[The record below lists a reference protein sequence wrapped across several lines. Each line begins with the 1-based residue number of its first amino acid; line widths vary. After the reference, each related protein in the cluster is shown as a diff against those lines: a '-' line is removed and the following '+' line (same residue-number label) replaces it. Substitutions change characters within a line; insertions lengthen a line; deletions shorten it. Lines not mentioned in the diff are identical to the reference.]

1 LPFVIGNCW
10 TEIRSGG
17 GGGVVEER
25 NLKNRNC
32 FGRPARVMV
41 AAMICACLLGLAACN
56 RGGSGGD
63 VVASVNGRKIYRSEL
78 DKYYA
83 NGTAGSDQQPTGEQ
97 AVSLR
102 LSILNELIETEILM
116 QRAEKLGLLA
126 TDEEV
131 DRKLNEIKSPYTAE
145 EFNKRL
151 QDKKITLDDFKR
163 DLRRSLTR
171 DKVLNKE
178 ITSRINVTDQDVTNY
193 YNDHKAEFNLIE
205 ARYHLAK
212 ILVSGIGNAQVHNLQ
227 NSKAQNDAEARKK
240 IEMIS
245 NHLDSGDDFATLAMN
260 YSEDPETSN
269 NGGDL
274 GMAPESALKNA
285 DPATRDAVL
294 KLKPGQ
300 YTPVIPMINP
310 TNHETFGYMI
320 VKLLSKE
327 PAGQRDLNDPRVQQ
341 DIRQQ
346 LRDRREQLL
355 KAAYYEILRD
365 DAKVTNYY
373 ADEVLKNLG
382 AAK

>member
-1 LPFVIGNCW
+1 LNNRKSWNRYGLLLACAVVLMGL
-10 TEIRSGG
+10 GG
-17 GGGVVEER
+17 C
-25 NLKNRNC
+25 NRNT
-32 FGRPARVMV
+32 A
-41 AAMICACLLGLAACN
+41 
-56 RGGSGGD
+56 GGD
-63 VVASVNGRKIYRSEL
+63 VMASVNGRKIYRSEV

-83 NGTAGSDQQPTGEQ
+83 NQTAGSDQTPAGEQ

-116 QRAEKLGLLA
+116 QRADKLGLLA
-126 TDEEV
+126 NDEEV

-151 QDKKITLDDFKR
+151 QDKKISLDDFKR

-178 ITSRINVTDQDVTNY
+178 ITSRINITDQDVAGY
-193 YNDHKAEFNLIE
+193 YHDHKAEFNLIE
-205 ARYHLAK
+205 NQYHLAK
-212 ILVSGIGNAQVHNLQ
+212 ILVSGVPGAQVHNMQ

-240 IEMIS
+240 IEMIA
-245 NHLDSGDDFATLAMN
+245 NRLDSGDDFATLAMN

-274 GMAPESALKNA
+274 GMAPESALKGA
-285 DPATRDAVL
+285 DAATRDAVM

-300 YTPVIPMINP
+300 YTPVIPMVNP
-310 TNHETFGYMI
+310 TNHQPFAYMI
-320 VKLLSKE
+320 VKLIAKE

-341 DIRQQ
+341 AIRQQ

-355 KAAYYEILRD
+355 KAAYYESLRD
-365 DAKVTNYY
+365 DAKVSNYY
-373 ADEVLKNLG
+373 ADEVLKNAG

>member
-1 LPFVIGNCW
+1 MKLPITNSFLV
-10 TEIRSGG
+10 TRLHGG
-17 GGGVVEER
+17 GK

-32 FGRPARVMV
+32 SGRAG
-41 AAMICACLLGLAACN
+41 LLLVGAFLLMGLAACN
-56 RGGSGGD
+56 RNSSGGD
-63 VVASVNGRKIYRSEL
+63 VMASINGRKIYRSEV

-83 NGTAGSDQQPTGEQ
+83 NQTAGSDQQPTGEQ

-102 LSILNELIETEILM
+102 LSILNELVETEILM

-151 QDKKITLDDFKR
+151 QDKKISLDDFKH

-178 ITSRINVTDQDVTNY
+178 ITSRINITDQDVSGY

-205 ARYHLAK
+205 AQYHLAK
-212 ILVSGIGNAQVHNLQ
+212 IMVSAAGNSPVHNLQ

-240 IEMIS
+240 IQTIA

-274 GMAPESALKNA
+274 GMAPESALKSA
-285 DPATRDAVL
+285 DAATRDAVM

-300 YTPVIPMINP
+300 YTPVIPIINP
-310 TNHETFGYMI
+310 TNHQPAAYMI
-320 VKLLSKE
+320 VKLIAKE
-327 PAGQRDLNDPRVQQ
+327 PAGQRVLNDPRVQQ
-341 DIRQQ
+341 AIRQQ

-355 KAAYYEILRD
+355 KAAYYETLRD

-373 ADEVLKNLG
+373 AEEVLKNLG

>member
-1 LPFVIGNCW
+1 
-10 TEIRSGG
+10 
-17 GGGVVEER
+17 
-25 NLKNRNC
+25 LKNRNYFDRNY
-32 FGRPARVMV
+32 FGRVGWVIVSAFL
-41 AAMICACLLGLAACN
+41 LLGLSACN
-56 RGGSGGD
+56 RNSSGGG
-63 VVASVNGRKIYRSEL
+63 VMASINGHPIYRTEV

-83 NGTAGSDQQPTGEQ
+83 NQTAGSDKQPTGEQ

-126 TDEEV
+126 TGEEV

-151 QDKKITLDDFKR
+151 QDKKISIDDFKR
-163 DLRRSLTR
+163 DLNRSLTR

-178 ITSRINVTDQDVTNY
+178 ITSRINITDQDVTNY

-205 ARYHLAK
+205 AQYHLAK
-212 ILVSGIGNAQVHNLQ
+212 IMVSGTVGAQVHNLQ

-240 IEMIS
+240 IEMIA
-245 NHLDSGDDFATLAMN
+245 NHLDSGDDFATMAMN

-274 GMAPESALKNA
+274 GMAPESALKTA
-285 DPATRDAVL
+285 DPATRDAVM

-300 YTPVIPMINP
+300 YTPVIPLINP
-310 TNHETFGYMI
+310 TNHQPYAYMI
-320 VKLLSKE
+320 VRLISKE

-341 DIRQQ
+341 AIRQQ
-346 LRDRREQLL
+346 LRERREQLL
-355 KAAYYEILRD
+355 KAAYYESLRD

-382 AAK
+382 EAK

>member
-1 LPFVIGNCW
+1 
-10 TEIRSGG
+10 
-17 GGGVVEER
+17 
-25 NLKNRNC
+25 LKNRYC
-32 FGRPARVMV
+32 FGRAGLVV
-41 AAMICACLLGLAACN
+41 VGAFLLLGLSACN
-56 RGGSGGD
+56 RNSNGGD
-63 VVASVNGRKIYRSEL
+63 VMASVNGRKIYRTEL

-83 NGTAGSDQQPTGEQ
+83 NQTAGSDQQPTGEQ

-102 LSILNELIETEILM
+102 LSILNELVETEILM

-151 QDKKITLDDFKR
+151 QDKKISLDDFKR

-178 ITSRINVTDQDVTNY
+178 ITSRINITDQDVSGY

-205 ARYHLAK
+205 AQYHLAK
-212 ILVSGIGNAQVHNLQ
+212 IMVSGATTAPVHNLQ

-240 IEMIS
+240 IQMIA
-245 NHLDSGDDFATLAMN
+245 NRLDSGDDFATLAMN

-274 GMAPESALKNA
+274 GMAPESALKSA
-285 DPATRDAVL
+285 DPATRDAVM

-300 YTPVIPMINP
+300 YTPVIPML
-310 TNHETFGYMI
+310 
-320 VKLLSKE
+320 KLIAKE

-341 DIRQQ
+341 AIRQQ

-355 KAAYYEILRD
+355 KAAYYETLRD

-373 ADEVLKNLG
+373 AEEVLKNLG
-382 AAK
+382 MAK

>member
-1 LPFVIGNCW
+1 IG
-10 TEIRSGG
+10 
-17 GGGVVEER
+17 EER
-25 NLKNRNC
+25 NLKNRNY
-32 FGRPARVMV
+32 FGRAGLVMV
-41 AAMICACLLGLAACN
+41 SAFLLIGLSACN
-56 RGGSGGD
+56 RNSSGGD
-63 VVASVNGRKIYRSEL
+63 VMASINGRKIYRSEV

-83 NGTAGSDQQPTGEQ
+83 NQTAGSDQQPTGEQ

-151 QDKKITLDDFKR
+151 QEKKISLDDFKR

-178 ITSRINVTDQDVTNY
+178 ITSRINITDQDVTNY
-193 YNDHKAEFNLIE
+193 YNEHKAEFNLIE
-205 ARYHLAK
+205 AQYHLAK
-212 ILVSGIGNAQVHNLQ
+212 IMVSGMANGQVHNLQ

-240 IEMIS
+240 IQMIA
-245 NHLDSGDDFATLAMN
+245 NHLDSGDDFATMAMN
-260 YSEDPETSN
+260 YSD
-269 NGGDL
+269 
-274 GMAPESALKNA
+274 
-285 DPATRDAVL
+285 DPATRDAVM

-310 TNHETFGYMI
+310 TNHQPYAYMI
-320 VKLLSKE
+320 VKLISKE

-341 DIRQQ
+341 AIRQQ

-355 KAAYYEILRD
+355 KAAYYESLRD

>member
-1 LPFVIGNCW
+1 MKNCN
-10 TEIRSGG
+10 
-17 GGGVVEER
+17 GV
-25 NLKNRNC
+25 
-32 FGRPARVMV
+32 ARVGLIIV
-41 AAMICACLLGLAACN
+41 GAFLLVGLSACN
-56 RGGSGGD
+56 RNSSGGD
-63 VVASVNGRKIYRSEL
+63 VMASVNGRKIYRTEV

-83 NGTAGSDQQPTGEQ
+83 NQTSGSDQQPTGEQ

-102 LSILNELIETEILM
+102 LSILNELVETEILM

-151 QDKKITLDDFKR
+151 QDKKISLDDFKR

-171 DKVLNKE
+171 EKVLNKE
-178 ITSRINVTDQDVTNY
+178 ITSHITITDTDVSGY
-193 YNDHKAEFNLIE
+193 YNEHKAEFNLIE
-205 ARYHLAK
+205 AQYHLAK
-212 ILVSGIGNAQVHNLQ
+212 IMVSGVGNAQVHNLQ
-227 NSKAQNDAEARKK
+227 NSKAQNDVEARKK
-240 IEMIS
+240 IQMIA
-245 NHLDSGDDFATLAMN
+245 NRLDSGDDFATLAMN
-260 YSEDPETSN
+260 YSEDPDTSN

-274 GMAPESALKNA
+274 GMAPESQLAKNP
-285 DPATRDAVL
+285 DPVTREVAAAVMR
-294 KLKPGQ
+294 LKPGQ
-300 YTPVIPMINP
+300 YTPVIPIINP
-310 TNHETFGYMI
+310 TNHQPVAYMI
-320 VKLLSKE
+320 VKLIAKE

-341 DIRQQ
+341 AIRQQ

-355 KAAYYEILRD
+355 KAAYYESLRD

>member
-1 LPFVIGNCW
+1 LN
-10 TEIRSGG
+10 
-17 GGGVVEER
+17 R
-25 NLKNRNC
+25 NLHLSQ
-32 FGRPARVMV
+32 AVLV
-41 AAMICACLLGLAACN
+41 ATSAFLLFLLGACGRN
-56 RGGSGGD
+56 GGGGD
-63 VVASVNGRKIYRSEL
+63 VVAAVNGRKIYRSEV

-83 NGTAGSDQQPTGEQ
+83 NQTAGSDQVPTGEQ

-145 EFNKRL
+145 EFTKRMTE
-151 QDKKITLDDFKR
+151 KKITLDDFKR

-178 ITSRINVTDQDVTNY
+178 ITSRINITDQDVNDY
-193 YNDHKAEFNLIE
+193 YNAHKAEFNLIE
-205 ARYHLAK
+205 PQYHIAK
-212 ILVSGIGNAQVHNLQ
+212 IMVTGMPNPQVHNLQ
-227 NSKAQNDAEARKK
+227 NSKAQGDAEARKK
-240 IEMIS
+240 IQMIA
-245 NHLDSGDDFATLAMN
+245 NRLDSGDDFATLAMN

-285 DPATRDAVL
+285 DPATREAVL

-310 TNHETFGYMI
+310 ANHQPYAYMI
-320 VKLLSKE
+320 VKLLAKE

-341 DIRQQ
+341 AIRQQ

-355 KAAYYEILRD
+355 KAAYYESLRD
-365 DAKVTNYY
+365 DAKVKNYY
-373 ADEVLKNLG
+373 AEEVLKNAG

>member
-1 LPFVIGNCW
+1 MLGAV
-10 TEIRSGG
+10 
-17 GGGVVEER
+17 
-25 NLKNRNC
+25 
-32 FGRPARVMV
+32 
-41 AAMICACLLGLAACN
+41 LLMGLSACN
-56 RGGSGGD
+56 RDSSGGD
-63 VVASVNGRKIYRSEL
+63 VMASVNGRKIYRSEV

-83 NGTAGSDQQPTGEQ
+83 NQTAGSDQQPTGEQ

-102 LSILNELIETEILM
+102 LSILNELVETEILM

-151 QDKKITLDDFKR
+151 QDKKISLDDFKR

-178 ITSRINVTDQDVTNY
+178 ITSRINITDQDVSNY
-193 YNDHKAEFNLIE
+193 YHDHKGEFNLIE
-205 ARYHLAK
+205 AQYHLAK
-212 ILVSGIGNAQVHNLQ
+212 IVVSGLANPQVHNQ
-227 NSKAQNDAEARKK
+227 NAKAQNDAEARKK
-240 IEMIS
+240 IQMIS
-245 NHLDSGDDFATLAMN
+245 NRLDSGDDFATLAMN
-260 YSEDPETSN
+260 YSEDPDTSN

-274 GMAPESALKNA
+274 GMAPESALKGA
-285 DPATRDAVL
+285 DPTTRDAVL

-310 TNHETFGYMI
+310 ANHQPAAYI
-320 VKLLSKE
+320 IWKLIAKE

-341 DIRQQ
+341 AIRQQ

-355 KAAYYEILRD
+355 KAAYYESLRD

-373 ADEVLKNLG
+373 AEEVLKNLG
-382 AAK
+382 STK

>member
-1 LPFVIGNCW
+1 M
-10 TEIRSGG
+10 
-17 GGGVVEER
+17 
-25 NLKNRNC
+25 KNRNYV
-32 FGRPARVMV
+32 ARTAVLV
-41 AAMICACLLGLAACN
+41 AAAFLLIGFSACN
-56 RGGSGGD
+56 RNSSGGD
-63 VVASVNGRKIYRSEL
+63 VMASINGRKIYRTEV

-83 NGTAGSDQQPTGEQ
+83 NQTSGSDQQPTGEQ

-131 DRKLNEIKSPYTAE
+131 DRKLTEAKSPYTAE

-178 ITSRINVTDQDVTNY
+178 ITSRINITDQDVSSY
-193 YNDHKAEFNLIE
+193 YNDHKSEFNLIE
-205 ARYHLAK
+205 AQYHLAK
-212 ILVSGIGNAQVHNLQ
+212 IMVSGMGNGQVHNLQ

-240 IEMIS
+240 VQMIA
-245 NHLDSGDDFATLAMN
+245 NRLDSGDDFATMAMN
-260 YSEDPETSN
+260 YSEDPDTSN

-274 GMAPESALKNA
+274 GMVPESQLTKNP
-285 DPATRDAVL
+285 DPAAREVAMAVI

-300 YTPVIPMINP
+300 YTPVIPIVDP
-310 TNHETFGYMI
+310 TNHQAVAYMI
-320 VKLLSKE
+320 VKLVSKE
-327 PAGQRDLNDPRVQQ
+327 PAGQRDLKDPSVLQAV
-341 DIRQQ
+341 RQQ

-355 KAAYYEILRD
+355 KAAYYETLHD
-365 DAKVTNYY
+365 DAKVTNYF
-373 ADEVLKNLG
+373 AEGILKDSG
-382 AAK
+382 PTK

>member
-1 LPFVIGNCW
+1 LNN
-10 TEIRSGG
+10 RSHLELRRISLIL
-17 GGGVVEER
+17 VS
-25 NLKNRNC
+25 L
-32 FGRPARVMV
+32 AIMT
-41 AAMICACLLGLAACN
+41 GLSACN
-56 RGGSGGD
+56 RDSVSGD
-63 VVASVNGRKIYRSEL
+63 VMASVNGRKIYRTEV

-83 NGTAGSDQQPTGEQ
+83 NQTAGSDQQPVGEQ

-116 QRAEKLGLLA
+116 RRAEKLGLLA

-151 QDKKITLDDFKR
+151 DEKKISLDDFRR

-178 ITSRINVTDQDVTNY
+178 ITSRINITDQDVSNY
-193 YNDHKAEFNLIE
+193 YNAHKAEFNLIE
-205 ARYHLAK
+205 PQYHLAK
-212 ILVSGIGNAQVHNLQ
+212 IMVTGMPQPQVHNLQ
-227 NSKAQNDAEARKK
+227 NSKAQNDADARKK
-240 IEMIS
+240 IQMIA
-245 NHLDSGDDFATLAMN
+245 NRLDSGDDFATLAMN

-274 GMAPESALKNA
+274 GMAPESALKQA
-285 DPATRDAVL
+285 DPATRDAVM

-300 YTPVIPMINP
+300 FTPVIPMVNP
-310 TNHETFGYMI
+310 SNHQPYAYLI
-320 VKLLSKE
+320 VKLIAKE

-341 DIRQQ
+341 AIRQQ

-355 KAAYYEILRD
+355 KAAYYETLRD
-365 DAKVTNYY
+365 DAKITNYY
-373 ADEVLKNLG
+373 ADQILKDAG
-382 AAK
+382 TAK

>member
-1 LPFVIGNCW
+1 
-10 TEIRSGG
+10 
-17 GGGVVEER
+17 
-25 NLKNRNC
+25 LKNRNC
-32 FGRPARVMV
+32 VGRAGLVMV
-41 AAMICACLLGLAACN
+41 SAFLLIGLLACN
-56 RGGSGGD
+56 RNSSGGD
-63 VVASVNGRKIYRSEL
+63 VMASVNGRKIYRSEV

-83 NGTAGSDQQPTGEQ
+83 NQTAGSDQQPAGEQ

-102 LSILNELIETEILM
+102 LSILNELVETEILM

-178 ITSRINVTDQDVTNY
+178 ITSRINITDQDVSGY
-193 YNDHKAEFNLIE
+193 YHEHKAEFNLIE
-205 ARYHLAK
+205 AQYHLAK
-212 ILVSGIGNAQVHNLQ
+212 IVVSGMGNAQVHNLQ
-227 NSKAQNDAEARKK
+227 NSKAQNGAEALKK
-240 IEMIS
+240 IQMIA
-245 NHLDSGDDFATLAMN
+245 NRLDSGDDFATLAMN
-260 YSEDPETSN
+260 YSEDPDTSN

-274 GMAPESALKNA
+274 GMAPESQLTKNV
-285 DPATRDAVL
+285 DPTTREVAAAVM

-300 YTPVIPMINP
+300 YSPVIPLLNP
-310 TNHETFGYMI
+310 TNHQPVAYII
-320 VKLLSKE
+320 VKLISKE

-341 DIRQQ
+341 AIRQQ

-355 KAAYYEILRD
+355 KAAYYESLRD
-365 DAKVTNYY
+365 DAKVGNYY
-373 ADEVLKNLG
+373 AEEVLKDAG

>member
-1 LPFVIGNCW
+1 M
-10 TEIRSGG
+10 
-17 GGGVVEER
+17 
-25 NLKNRNC
+25 KNRNC
-32 FGRPARVMV
+32 WAQAVLVLAIAWML
-41 AAMICACLLGLAACN
+41 IGLPACN
-56 RGGSGGD
+56 RNSSSGD
-63 VVASVNGRKIYRSEL
+63 VMASVNGRKIYRSEV

-83 NGTAGSDQQPTGEQ
+83 NQTAGSDQTPVGEQ

-151 QDKKITLDDFKR
+151 QDKKITVDDFKR

-178 ITSRINVTDQDVTNY
+178 ITSRINITDQDVSGY
-193 YNDHKAEFNLIE
+193 YHDHKAEFNLIE
-205 ARYHLAK
+205 AQYHLAK
-212 ILVSGIGNAQVHNLQ
+212 IMVSGVTTGQVHNLQ

-240 IEMIS
+240 IEMIA
-245 NHLDSGDDFATLAMN
+245 NRLDSGDDFATMAMN

-274 GMAPESALKNA
+274 GMAPESALKTA
-285 DPATRDAVL
+285 DAATREAVM

-300 YTPVIPMINP
+300 YTPVIPLLNP
-310 TNHETFGYMI
+310 NHQPYAYMI
-320 VKLLSKE
+320 VKLIAKE

-341 DIRQQ
+341 AIRQQ

-355 KAAYYEILRD
+355 KAAYYETLRD
-365 DAKVTNYY
+365 DAKITNYY
-373 ADEVLKNLG
+373 AAEVLKSLG
-382 AAK
+382 SSK